1 MNTVKLIALS
11 ALSLALFA
19 CGDEAPTA
27 QPAGST
33 SAAKAKPAASA
44 QKSAAV
50 ATTATATATAAAD
63 ADDLPTVA
71 DFEDEADSQIDSA
84 NYEAELSSLE
94 KELAEDK

>member
-19 CGDEAPTA
+19 CGDEAPTT

-33 SAAKAKPAASA
+33 SAAKAKPSASA
-44 QKSAAV
+44 AKSAAV
-50 ATTATATATAAAD
+50 ATTATATAASD
-63 ADDLPTVA
+63 DDLPTVA

-84 NYEAELSSLE
+84 NYESELSSIE

>member
-1 MNTVKLIALS
+1 MNTVKFIALS

-27 QPAGST
+27 QHAGRPTDLAEAYRVHLVGAQTNEAAPIPAE
-33 SAAKAKPAASA
+33 A
-44 QKSAAV
+44 
-50 ATTATATATAAAD
+50 
-63 ADDLPTVA
+63 VA

-84 NYEAELSSLE
+84 NYETELSSLE